1 MAPQAKASRTAHFAA
16 RIAAAVPAL
25 VALSASAQA
34 SASLVAVKY
43 SAITAVATAVLQSGT
58 TFDAVT
64 GFLPHAGGGV
74 ELCVLG
80 ALLHA
85 LDFLQFSG
93 SIWRILQLA
102 SSVAEQS
109 FVTHLISSAVS
120 LFW

>member
-1 MAPQAKASRTAHFAA
+1 MAAQAKASRTAHFAA
-16 RIAAAVPAL
+16 RIAAAIPAL

-34 SASLVAVKY
+34 SASLVAAKY
-43 SAITAVATAVLQSGT
+43 SAITAVATAVLQSST

-64 GFLPHAGGGV
+64 GFLLNAGGGL

-80 ALLHA
+80 DLVHA
-85 LDFLQFSG
+85 LDFLQVSG

-109 FVTHLISSAVS
+109 FVTHLISSVVS

>member
-1 MAPQAKASRTAHFAA
+1 MAAQAKASRTAHFAA

-34 SASLVAVKY
+34 SASLVAAKY
-43 SAITAVATAVLQSGT
+43 SAITAVATAVLQSST

-64 GFLPHAGGGV
+64 GFLLHAGGGL
-74 ELCVLG
+74 ELCLLG
-80 ALLHA
+80 DLVRA

-102 SSVAEQS
+102 GSVVEQS
-109 FVTHLISSAVS
+109 VVMHLISSAVS

>member
-1 MAPQAKASRTAHFAA
+1 MAAQAKTSRTAHFAA
-16 RIAAAVPAL
+16 RVAAAVPAL

-34 SASLVAVKY
+34 SASLVAAK
-43 SAITAVATAVLQSGT
+43 SAITEVAAAVLQSST

-64 GFLPHAGGGV
+64 GFLPNAGGGL

-80 ALLHA
+80 DLVHA